1 MRSWHQS
8 CLTRVKKRLG
18 ERKGLERGRRKRWRR
33 GRKDWTSREPEAWHQ
48 HVPTRVKKR
57 PWGEE
62 EAGEGKEGHEGL
74 DKQRAP

>member
-1 MRSWHQS
+1 M
-8 CLTRVKKRLG
+8 
-18 ERKGLERGRRKRWRR
+18 EKGQEGL
-33 GRKDWTSREPEAWHQ
+33 DSREPEAWHQ

-62 EAGEGKEGHEGL
+62 EAGEGKEGLEGL

>member
-1 MRSWHQS
+1 M
-8 CLTRVKKRLG
+8 
-18 ERKGLERGRRKRWRR
+18 EKGQEGL
-33 GRKDWTSREPEAWHQ
+33 DSREPEAWHQ